1 MTHSP
6 PVKCTYMC
14 ETPHRTYASIVT
26 GTRVTSSVDD
36 SEFFKAADILSSLSQ
51 VDQPVYI
58 MLLLHK
64 FTLSFHSVLS
74 LSGSFMSGRSGDL
87 SMIRYCSLFFNM
99 SDLSFS
105 NENVQKPPSAPDRPL
120 KVTQNCMPDLY
131 IASSSWEYRLHVI
144 ISRDP
149 RMHAIIT
156 MIWYCVP
163 MVTGARYGLSL
174 SNWGW
179 MPFTATPCGISSC
192 LLNRA
197 WYLSTKCIYILPKL
211 FFSFC
216 AFEYDSFHCP
226 YGCCIQGFF
235 PATF

>member
-105 NENVQKPPSAPDRPL
+105 NENVQKPPNAPDRPL

-131 IASSSWEYRLHVI
+131 HDCIFILRIQIARDN
-144 ISRDP
+144 ISRSSNARHNYNDMVLCP
-149 RMHAIIT
+149 HGYRRE
-156 MIWYCVP
+156 IWA
-163 MVTGARYGLSL
+163 VT
-174 SNWGW
+174 
-179 MPFTATPCGISSC
+179 
-192 LLNRA
+192 
-197 WYLSTKCIYILPKL
+197 
-211 FFSFC
+211 
-216 AFEYDSFHCP
+216 
-226 YGCCIQGFF
+226 
-235 PATF
+235 